1 MNRQHARQ
9 NHAGDVKVAMVEINR
24 LFIGCRCLNR
34 DMALNM
40 RVALCGILK
49 HGEVGEDQRVCTQ
62 LRCHINGT
70 LPACVTIRVRKGV
83 NRNVQLTAMLMNET
97 HRFLQFF
104 LGKIKAGEMTGV
116 GIIFQPDVDSIS
128 AVLDGRLKRR
138 EVSGRAEQL
147 HNLS

>member
-1 MNRQHARQ
+1 
-9 NHAGDVKVAMVEINR
+9 
-24 LFIGCRCLNR
+24 
-34 DMALNM
+34 M

-49 HGEVGEDQRVCTQ
+49 HGEVGKDQCVRAQ
-62 LRCHINGT
+62 LCRHINGT
-70 LPACVTIRVRKGV
+70 LPARVTIRMRKGV
-83 NRNVQLTAMLMNET
+83 NRNVQLTAVLMDKT

-138 EVSGRAEQL
+138 
-147 HNLS
+147 